1 MIVERSTVEQ
11 QPFAKERN
19 NLKQKLLAASAISA
33 CVASLYTFSHRSIE
47 VSQICSENNIF
58 SDYSMDI
65 SSSIKYDPTTGEHK
79 TTKGEVSPSRIE
91 NLTSDL
97 LFAINDP
104 IMQLAIKN
112 KSVDG
117 ITINLAQNSE
127 MYHITEFGIYDDDA
141 NCGTNKEIL
150 LGVSSTEPNEQ
161 LGSPTNRFCTSLI
174 IIHEAIH
181 GLNHEWWR
189 KIERT
194 KVFDSPLDPKL
205 YKLQNKCIAIY
216 QWTTHKKKR
225 GEIARGHS
233 GDESI
238 ANACS
243 SASLAY
249 YQRDN
254 ELYEAFQCVNEGDM
268 LQSQYQL
275 YRAPNIG
282 HPWDNATELASSAM
296 NVVWFNPDYLI
307 SCLNSQ
313 DRLEATL
320 IKEYV
325 QAAFELSLAYNP
337 ELEDILRQKP
347 RTAQALDFLLS
358 A

>member
-161 LGSPTNRFCTSLI
+161 LGSPTNRFRTSLI

-216 QWTTHKKKR
+216 QWTTHKKR
-225 GEIARGHS
+225 GEKLHEAIQATNLLRTPVLQPHS
-233 GDESI
+233 
-238 ANACS
+238 
-243 SASLAY
+243 LTT
-249 YQRDN
+249 
-254 ELYEAFQCVNEGDM
+254 
-268 LQSQYQL
+268 
-275 YRAPNIG
+275 
-282 HPWDNATELASSAM
+282 NATMNCTRHFNASMRAICSNRSTSYLARQTS
-296 NVVWFNPDYLI
+296 
-307 SCLNSQ
+307 
-313 DRLEATL
+313 ATL
-320 IKEYV
+320 GTM
-325 QAAFELSLAYNP
+325 QRSLRH
-337 ELEDILRQKP
+337 LQ
-347 RTAQALDFLLS
+347 
-358 A
+358 